1 MANVTTAQIK
11 ELRELSGAGMLDCRN
26 ALNECDGDVKA
37 AQEWLRRKGMAK
49 AESKASRNASEA
61 RIGCYMHHT
70 GKLGVL
76 VELFCETDFVAN
88 TEDFK
93 NLLDDI
99 CLQVAS
105 MHPTYVSRQDIPEE
119 IMKKELDGYMKAA
132 MESGKPQQI
141 AEKMAQGQA
150 DKYIREMCLLEQP
163 FVKDESVTISDKI
176 KQTIGKLG
184 ENIVVKRFCRMAV
197 GE

>member
-49 AESKASRNASEA
+49 AESKASRNASEG

-93 NLLDDI
+93 SLLDDI

>member
-1 MANVTTAQIK
+1 
-11 ELRELSGAGMLDCRN
+11 
-26 ALNECDGDVKA
+26 
-37 AQEWLRRKGMAK
+37 
-49 AESKASRNASEA
+49 
-61 RIGCYMHHT
+61 
-70 GKLGVL
+70 
-76 VELFCETDFVAN
+76 
-88 TEDFK
+88 
-93 NLLDDI
+93 
-99 CLQVAS
+99 
-105 MHPTYVSRQDIPEE
+105 
-119 IMKKELDGYMKAA
+119 MKKELDGYMKAA

>member
-49 AESKASRNASEA
+49 AESKASRNASEG

-141 AEKMAQGQA
+141 AEKMEGGAEA
-150 DKYIREMCLLEQP
+150 PAAEAAPAAE
-163 FVKDESVTISDKI
+163 
-176 KQTIGKLG
+176 
-184 ENIVVKRFCRMAV
+184 
-197 GE
+197 

>member
-49 AESKASRNASEA
+49 AESKASRNASEG